1 MEYKINCRYS
11 IWAGQAV
18 NVKSWIFLELNFNVY
33 DPSGLL
39 FWKSPENDRVLVVER
54 SAVSLKGT
62 REGF

>member
-18 NVKSWIFLELNFNVY
+18 NVKSWIFLKLNFNVY
-33 DPSGLL
+33 DPSG
-39 FWKSPENDRVLVVER
+39 SPENDRVLVVER